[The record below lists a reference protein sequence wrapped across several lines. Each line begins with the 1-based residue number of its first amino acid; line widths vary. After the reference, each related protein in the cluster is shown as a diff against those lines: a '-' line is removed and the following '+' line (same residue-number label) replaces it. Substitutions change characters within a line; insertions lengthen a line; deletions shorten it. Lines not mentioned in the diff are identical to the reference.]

1 MDLLIRNYRNRTRIR
16 HWYSLKRYQ
25 YKNLLLLSSRFWPN
39 IDDAIRKAALEN
51 NVKVK
56 LLISW
61 WKHSSPAEDHFLR
74 SLTDLSQA
82 YPKVD
87 LQVVS
92 ISFIVGKV
100 LCVVQSSSF
109 YMSFISGH
117 EGMLVARPYVT
128 LTRFICVLVIDFLSY
143 LSELLKVSL

>member
-1 MDLLIRNYRNRTRIR
+1 M
-16 HWYSLKRYQ
+16 
-25 YKNLLLLSSRFWPN
+25 
-39 IDDAIRKAALEN
+39 
-51 NVKVK
+51 KVK

-92 ISFIVGKV
+92 ISLLSVKFYVLYKVLFSMCLLLVGKQYV
-100 LCVVQSSSF
+100 IIRRS
-109 YMSFISGH
+109 
-117 EGMLVARPYVT
+117 EGILVARPYVT
-128 LTRFICVLVIDFLSY
+128 LTRFICVLVIDFFSY
-143 LSELLKVSL
+143 FSELLKVSL